1 VLRESTTV
9 YLAVIGTAVRDNV
22 MVMIIAA
29 VILAVTGLVVYY
41 LCKQV
46 WGVVQVW
53 RRMKP
58 TEAQKIIR
66 SAKTKTNL
74 KTSAGAAG
82 AAVGQSQHDDVEYQE
97 ETLARLPP
105 QRQSDRARISNALTR
120 LKGRYAAYNKAATD
134 YAIKVKGRAPDDLM
148 DEKVLSAQHDD
159 AKWETRAERE
169 RDSVHQGRGD
179 RVYK

>member
-1 VLRESTTV
+1 MSSDCKVVLRESTTV

-105 QRQSDRARISNALTR
+105 QRQSDRARISNAL
-120 LKGRYAAYNKAATD
+120 
-134 YAIKVKGRAPDDLM
+134 IKVKGRAPDDLM